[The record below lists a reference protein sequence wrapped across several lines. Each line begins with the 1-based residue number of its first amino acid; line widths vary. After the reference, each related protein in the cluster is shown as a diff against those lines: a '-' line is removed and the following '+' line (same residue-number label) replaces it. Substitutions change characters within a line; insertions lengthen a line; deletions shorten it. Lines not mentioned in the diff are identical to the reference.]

1 MANFNAKLERQK
13 RLCKLKGRACVGSE
27 VVAMSQVMRWQLDRE
42 YVQTQAMTVESATHI
57 FWYAQHHFLSRSS
70 GCDPFK

>member
-27 VVAMSQVMRWQLDRE
+27 VVAMSHVMCRQFD
-42 YVQTQAMTVESATHI
+42 
-57 FWYAQHHFLSRSS
+57 
-70 GCDPFK
+70 